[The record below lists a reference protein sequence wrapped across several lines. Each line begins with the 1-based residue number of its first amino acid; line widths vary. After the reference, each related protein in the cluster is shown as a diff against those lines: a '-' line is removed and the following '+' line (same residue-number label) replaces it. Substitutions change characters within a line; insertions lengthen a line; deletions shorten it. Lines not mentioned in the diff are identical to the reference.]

1 MSAGICIM
9 NKNAI
14 AMAADSAVTIGQHVA
29 IHNSANKLFS
39 LSRSEPVG
47 VIVYANASLMQ
58 VPIEIVIK
66 QYKANLGDKSF
77 RNLEDY
83 VYDFI
88 DYLQNNTTL
97 FHFDKTERQY
107 VEEVCVDLFAGMLG
121 DRNLYINQKLEEVSR
136 ELTAEEVSEINNKAF
151 QTTCDFIDRQ
161 NKVPSFSFATYIEN
175 TYYPSIK
182 ARINNNFQWISE
194 EQSKKLAKKV
204 CTLFD
209 SNFFRNGFVG
219 MAFAGYGTD
228 EIFPQ
233 MMHIEIGGIINNK
246 LRYLEK
252 EKVSID
258 ENNDATITPLA
269 QTDVMQTFL
278 FGINDAFLQTI
289 ESEVPL
295 QITRKLTDIDSNCF
309 ASDKKDTVISE
320 LTESTKDILN
330 EIIKKANEEY
340 MLPIIQSVATL
351 PIEELSLF
359 AESMINITSVR
370 RKVALDGNIG
380 TVGGPIDVAIIS
392 KHDGFIWMK
401 RKHYFDLRYNP
412 QYVYTHYTNKTNLN
426 EELNYEYK
434 NQE

>member
-58 VPIEIVIK
+58 VPIEIVVK

-77 RNLEDY
+77 QNLKDY
-83 VYDFI
+83 VYNFI

-97 FHFDKTERQY
+97 FHFDKTESKY
-107 VEEVCVDLFAGMLG
+107 VEEVYVDLFTGMIG
-121 DRNLYINQKLEEVSR
+121 DRNHYINQKLAEVSR
-136 ELTAEEVSEINNKAF
+136 ELTDEEVSEINNKTF

-161 NKVPSFSFATYIEN
+161 NKVPSFSFSTYIEN

-182 ARINNNFQWISE
+182 EHINNNFQWISE
-194 EQSKKLAKKV
+194 EQSHELAKKV

>member
-1 MSAGICIM
+1 
-9 NKNAI
+9 
-14 AMAADSAVTIGQHVA
+14 MAADSAVTIGQHVA

-182 ARINNNFQWISE
+182 AHINNNFQWISE

>member
-182 ARINNNFQWISE
+182 AHINNNFQWISE

>member
-14 AMAADSAVTIGQHVA
+14 AMAADSAVTIGPHIA

-58 VPIEIVIK
+58 VPIEIIVK

-77 RNLEDY
+77 QKLENY

-88 DYLQNNTTL
+88 DYLENNTSL
-97 FHFDKTERQY
+97 FHFDKTESQY
-107 VEEVCVDLFAGMLG
+107 IEEVYVDLFKGMLG
-121 DRNLYINQKLEEVSR
+121 DRKQYIDQKLLEVSR
-136 ELTAEEVSEINNKAF
+136 ELTEEELLEINNKTF
-151 QTTCDFIDRQ
+151 QTTCNFIDRQ
-161 NKVPSFSFATYIEN
+161 NKVPSFSFATYVESV
-175 TYYPSIK
+175 YYSSIK
-182 ARINNNFQWISE
+182 EHINNNFQWISE
-194 EQSKKLAKKV
+194 TQSQELAKKI

-219 MAFAGYGTD
+219 MSFAGYGTD

-233 MMHIEIGGIINNK
+233 MIHIELGGIINNK

-252 EKVSID
+252 EKISID
-258 ENNDATITPLA
+258 ENNDASIIPLA

-289 ESEVPL
+289 ASEVPL
-295 QITRKLTDIDSNCF
+295 QITRKMADIDNNCF
-309 ASDKKDTVISE
+309 ALGKKATVINE
-320 LTESTKDILN
+320 LNESTKDILN
-330 EIIKKANEEY
+330 GIIKKANEEY
-340 MLPIIQSVATL
+340 MRPIIQSVATL

-401 RKHYFDLRYNP
+401 RKHYFDLKYNP
-412 QYVYTHYTNKTNLN
+412 QYVYTHYTDKTNLN
-426 EELNYEYK
+426 ERSDHEYK
-434 NQE
+434 EQ

>member
-14 AMAADSAVTIGQHVA
+14 AMAADSAVTIGQHIA

-39 LSRSEPVG
+39 LSRSEPIG
-47 VIVYANASLMQ
+47 VIVYANASFMQ
-58 VPIEIVIK
+58 VPIEIIVK

-77 RNLEDY
+77 KTLENY

-88 DYLQNNTTL
+88 DYLENNTSL
-97 FHFDKTERQY
+97 FHFDKTENQY
-107 VEEVCVDLFAGMLG
+107 IEDVYVDLFKGMLG
-121 DRNLYINQKLEEVSR
+121 DRKQYIDQKLSEVSR
-136 ELTAEEVSEINNKAF
+136 ELTDEEISEINNKTF
-151 QTTCDFIDRQ
+151 QSTCNFIDSQ
-161 NKVPSFSFATYIEN
+161 NKVPSFSFATYVEN
-175 TYYPSIK
+175 NYYSTIK
-182 ARINNNFQWISE
+182 EHININFQWISE
-194 EQSKKLAKKV
+194 NQSQELAKKV

-219 MAFAGYGTD
+219 MSFAGYGTD

-233 MMHIEIGGIINNK
+233 MIHIELGGAINNK

-252 EKVSID
+252 EKISID
-258 ENNDATITPLA
+258 ENNDASITPLA

-289 ESEVPL
+289 ASEVPL
-295 QITRKLTDIDSNCF
+295 QITRKMTDIDNNFF
-309 ASDKKDTVISE
+309 APGKKATVIDE
-320 LTESTKDILN
+320 LNESTKDILN

-340 MLPIIQSVATL
+340 MRPIIQSVATL

-401 RKHYFDLRYNP
+401 RKHYFDLKYNP
-412 QYVYTHYTNKTNLN
+412 QYVYTHYTEKTSLN
-426 EELNYEYK
+426 ERSGHEYEE
-434 NQE
+434 Q